1 MKLLFW
7 RKKSIEGLKIA
18 MTRDEILRRSRIL
31 IVDDESPDLI
41 DDLKKAHFSVDYV
54 KDITNENLE
63 LIDRPLYDLMILD
76 YGNVGRE
83 FGSDQ
88 GLSLLKHAKRVNPS
102 LVVLAYTSKSLPSS
116 QADFYRMSD
125 GILSKDAGIGE
136 SMEKIEEALKKA
148 FNVKNLWLGFLHAAG
163 VAPGSE
169 TDLMWQTLFVEG
181 VSNQNKMKEF
191 RMKAMGF
198 FSGDNSKQIG
208 IAILEKLVE
217 ISLKAL
223 IG

>member
-1 MKLLFW
+1 
-7 RKKSIEGLKIA
+7 
-18 MTRDEILRRSRIL
+18 
-31 IVDDESPDLI
+31 
-41 DDLKKAHFSVDYV
+41 
-54 KDITNENLE
+54 
-63 LIDRPLYDLMILD
+63 
-76 YGNVGRE
+76 
-83 FGSDQ
+83 
-88 GLSLLKHAKRVNPS
+88 
-102 LVVLAYTSKSLPSS
+102 
-116 QADFYRMSD
+116 MSD

-148 FNVKNLWLGFLHAAG
+148 FDVKNLWLGFLHAAA

-169 TDLMWQTLFVEG
+169 TDLMWQNLFIEG
-181 VSNQNKMKEF
+181 VSNQNKMKKF

-217 ISLKAL
+217 ISLKTL